1 MGVGFKLTLTSI
13 RERRTLTEMDEAAR
27 RQAIREENRNLRY
40 LRFMVD
46 LALMEIRSGSLT
58 LAQAGKIVENVR
70 RQALTLFPGKETAF
84 DIIYRPRLQRAIT
97 ETYQLH

>member
-1 MGVGFKLTLTSI
+1 MA
-13 RERRTLTEMDEAAR
+13 EMSEAAR

-46 LALMEIRSGSLT
+46 LGLMEIRSGRLT
-58 LAQAGKIVENVR
+58 LAQAGEIVKHVR

-84 DIIYRPRLQRAIT
+84 DLIYRPRFQRAIT